1 MKNNMLVRWCVLLAA
16 GVALISL
23 AGCRPVKITVTP
35 ANVTIKAGE
44 SAALNAVSASEKD
57 TSFTW
62 TSNQAEVAMVDAT
75 GKVTGLKPGIAAIHA
90 TGVYS
95 KKRAEILVTVVP
107 SSAPARPK
115 PPKPAMEETKPSME
129 VPASKPSDQIEEGA
143 GLPAEGSEEGGKEA
157 ASVEVHVRSEAP
169 TAEMPP
175 GIKITHTPDTLVL
188 TEGGTA
194 YITPMST
201 SPADT
206 AYTWATTNDAVAT
219 VSGKGEVK
227 AVGPGVTYITSTAAT
242 SGAQGSTKM
251 IVTAGAHAN
260 EEHPQTPEEREYP
273 FLTVYP
279 GNISLQ
285 VGQSVALNVTSP
297 NPLDT
302 GFTWSTTNA
311 SVVTVNASGK
321 VEAVGEGSAF
331 VIVTSPYTLS
341 QGLASIV
348 VPASPRERQSTQ

>member
-1 MKNNMLVRWCVLLAA
+1 MKNHIVLRQCAFFLA

-23 AGCRPVKITVTP
+23 AGCRPTKITVTP
-35 ANVTIKAGE
+35 ENITLKTGE
-44 SAALNAVSASEKD
+44 SVTLNAVSTSEKD

-62 TSNQAEVAMVDAT
+62 TSNQAEVASIDAT
-75 GKVTGLKPGIAAIHA
+75 GKVTGIKPGIAAIRA
-90 TGVYS
+90 TGLYS
-95 KKRAEILVTVVP
+95 KKQAKILVTVVP
-107 SSAPARPK
+107 SAAPAK
-115 PPKPAMEETKPSME
+115 PPKTVVEETKPSAE
-129 VPASKPSDQIEEGA
+129 VPIHEPPKQSGEGEEAPIEE
-143 GLPAEGSEEGGKEA
+143 SEEGEGEA
-157 ASVEVHVRSEAP
+157 AAAEVHVQSEAP
-169 TAEMPP
+169 ALVPP
-175 GIKITHTPDTLVL
+175 PAIKITHTPDTLVL

-206 AYTWATTNDAVAT
+206 AFTWATTNDAVAA
-219 VSGKGEVK
+219 VSPKGEVK
-227 AVGPGVTYITSTAAT
+227 AVGPGVSYITSTASQ

-251 IVTAGAHAN
+251 IVTAAAHAN
-260 EEHPQTPEEREYP
+260 EERPQASDEGEYQ

-285 VGQSVALNVTSP
+285 VGQSMALNVLSP

-302 GFTWSTTNA
+302 GFAWSTTNA
-311 SVVTVNASGK
+311 AVVTVNTAGK

-331 VIVTSPYTLS
+331 VIATSPYTLS

-348 VPASPRERQSTQ
+348 VSAASPEGQSAQ